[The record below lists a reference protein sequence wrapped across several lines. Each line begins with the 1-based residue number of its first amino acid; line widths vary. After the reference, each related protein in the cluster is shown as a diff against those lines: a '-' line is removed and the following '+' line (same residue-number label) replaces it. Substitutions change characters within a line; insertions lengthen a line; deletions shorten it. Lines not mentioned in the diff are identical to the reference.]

1 MAKRKFEVW
10 DRSHGRGDSIVID
23 ADSASDAA
31 RELCSRRDEC
41 EVNERE
47 VCVREM
53 DRSEL
58 ELVEDED
65 LDADCIATFDVRA
78 ESDRYWLAEKHW
90 EPPPETEAQKSARL
104 EFEQRMKEEL
114 ERLRHQ
120 EGQRVAARS
129 LAWVGW
135 VVEQATKLELDLC
148 GLGFAPEQIPT
159 IFSALELIQRS
170 RRSPVR
176 SE

>member
-41 EVNERE
+41 EINERE

-53 DRSEL
+53 GRNEFAL
-58 ELVEDED
+58 LEDED
-65 LDADCIATFDVRA
+65 LDADSIVMFDVRA
-78 ESDRYWLAEKHW
+78 ESDRYWVAETHW
-90 EPPPETEAQKSARL
+90 EPPPETEAQKSARVAL
-104 EFEQRMKEEL
+104 EQRMKEESL
-114 ERLRHQ
+114 LLAQQ
-120 EGQRVAARS
+120 EGQRFAARS
-129 LAWVGW
+129 LAWIGW
-135 VVEQATKLELDLC
+135 IVEQATRLELDLC

-159 IFSALELIQRS
+159 IFSAIELIQRS
-170 RRSPVR
+170 KRIPVR